1 MDNNEK
7 LLLNIDEACQILNIG
22 KNTFYKLAKE
32 GKIPTV
38 KWSHKWLVPRVA
50 LEKLLA
56 ETKASGKG
64 S

>member
-1 MDNNEK
+1 MENKEK
-7 LLLNIDEACQILNIG
+7 LLLNINEACQLLSIG

-38 KWSHKWLVPRVA
+38 KWCNKWLVPRAA

-56 ETKASGKG
+56 ETKTGTA
-64 S
+64 